1 MSYSQLSRRTVL
13 KGGASLSALA
23 ALATAGGCEAWQEEV
38 ANRPVRKSVT
48 SAAAATDI
56 ATYDAAVAAMQALPP
71 TDPRNWDNQAQIH
84 NDFCPHGN
92 WYFLPWHRAY
102 LFYFENICR
111 ELTGVTDFALPYW
124 NWQVDRAI
132 PDAFWTGN
140 LDHASRSAGPS
151 SLASEL
157 SVGQSVIEGILA
169 LTNFEQFASYAS
181 TALRPG
187 GLPSYGELEG
197 GPHNY
202 IHGSFVGGTM
212 GNYFAPLDPVF
223 WCHHNFIDC
232 LWAHWNIHRGNPNI
246 ADADWGLFNLA
257 GMFVDGDGSP
267 VEVTCAA
274 TTLWPYWDY
283 DFEPSPMGDSVPV
296 ALRTRRREVAEM
308 FERGGNIRHRV
319 LAEVPVATSFA
330 LETGESITRRFRLP
344 EQILDSLA
352 ATGESAV
359 RVLIRVSEVTPPAR
373 DDSFVLIF
381 VSKPDATRQT
391 SADDPHFAGSF
402 AFFTDPEAQ
411 GPGHALHL
419 LNYYVDITD
428 TLARLRAGGMLSPGD
443 PVTLSLLATPFET
456 GEREPGRIVIGRL
469 DVITTPMAVSGQ

>member
-84 NDFCPHGN
+84 FDFCPHGN

-132 PDAFWTGN
+132 PDAFWTSN
-140 LDHASRSAGPS
+140 LDHSSRSAGPS

-181 TALRPG
+181 TALRG
-187 GLPSYGELEG
+187 GVGGGYGELEAT
-197 GPHNY
+197 PHNY
-202 IHGSFVGGTM
+202 IHGFVGGTM
-212 GNYFAPLDPVF
+212 STFHSPLD
-223 WCHHNFIDC
+223 
-232 LWAHWNIHRGNPNI
+232 
-246 ADADWGLFNLA
+246 
-257 GMFVDGDGSP
+257 
-267 VEVTCAA
+267 
-274 TTLWPYWDY
+274 
-283 DFEPSPMGDSVPV
+283 
-296 ALRTRRREVAEM
+296 
-308 FERGGNIRHRV
+308 
-319 LAEVPVATSFA
+319 
-330 LETGESITRRFRLP
+330 
-344 EQILDSLA
+344 
-352 ATGESAV
+352 
-359 RVLIRVSEVTPPAR
+359 
-373 DDSFVLIF
+373 
-381 VSKPDATRQT
+381 
-391 SADDPHFAGSF
+391 
-402 AFFTDPEAQ
+402 
-411 GPGHALHL
+411 
-419 LNYYVDITD
+419 
-428 TLARLRAGGMLSPGD
+428 
-443 PVTLSLLATPFET
+443 
-456 GEREPGRIVIGRL
+456 
-469 DVITTPMAVSGQ
+469 

>member
-23 ALATAGGCEAWQEEV
+23 ALAASGGCEAWQEDV

-56 ATYDAAVAAMQALPP
+56 ATYDAAVAAMKALPG

-84 NDFCPHGN
+84 FDFCPHGN

-140 LDHASRSAGPS
+140 LDYSPRSAIPS
-151 SLASEL
+151 SLASEF

-181 TALRPG
+181 TALDVFG
-187 GLPSYGELEG
+187 GYGELEAT
-197 GPHNY
+197 PHNY
-202 IHGSFVGGTM
+202 IHGFVGGTM
-212 GNYFAPLDPVF
+212 STFDSPLDPVF
-223 WCHHNFIDC
+223 WCHHNFIDA
-232 LWAHWNIHRGNPNI
+232 LWAHWNIDRGNPNTS
-246 ADADWGLFNLA
+246 DTDWGLFNLA

-267 VEVTCAA
+267 AEILCASTA
-274 TTLWPYWDY
+274 LMPFWDY
-283 DFEPSPMGDSVPV
+283 DFEPSAMGDSVPV
-296 ALRTRRREVAEM
+296 ALRTRRPEVAEM
-308 FERGGNIRHRV
+308 LERGGNIRHRV
-319 LAEVPVATSFA
+319 LAEVPVATSLA
-330 LETGESITRRFRLP
+330 LETGESITRTFRLP
-344 EQILDSLA
+344 EQIGDSVA
-352 ATGESAV
+352 ATGEGAE

-373 DDSFVLIF
+373 DDSFVRIF
-381 VSKPDATRQT
+381 VNKPDATRQT
-391 SADDPHFAGSF
+391 PADDPHFAGSF
-402 AFFTDPEAQ
+402 AFFTDPEAHHGLRVQ
-411 GPGHALHL
+411 D
-419 LNYYVDITD
+419 YYVDITD
-428 TLARLRAGGMLSPGD
+428 TLARLRAGGMLSLGD

-456 GEREPGRIVIGRL
+456 GEREPGRIAIGRL
-469 DVITTPMAVSGQ
+469 DVITTPVAVRGE